1 MPELVEGKI
10 SALRQA
16 ISMLHGMLI
25 DGRGEYVVWVGRGGE
40 ADFPPFLMVGDLL
53 KIFLGEKC

>member
-1 MPELVEGKI
+1 MT
-10 SALRQA
+10 A